1 MSEYISDEEQM
12 NRFSEWWNEH
22 GASLL
27 IAVGLAIASIVGWNF
42 YSDNRQ
48 QNIEASTALYA
59 EYVDAAA
66 EAKAA
71 IAQRIKAEFPG
82 TSVHSLVALDE
93 AKKAADDE
101 NLDAA
106 IQALVEARDAAP
118 DALLAELAMI
128 RLAKVQ
134 YAQGNAAK
142 ALQTLQGIRNLG
154 YQSWALELTGDIYL
168 AEGNTEQAFAA
179 YTSALDSLKG
189 DANRPLL
196 EIKRDNA
203 APADGE
209 FTVFSQPLNQ
219 ALKRARETLA
229 TDESAPEES
238 APEE

>member
-12 NRFSEWWNEH
+12 NRCSEWWNEH
-22 GASLL
+22 GTSLL

-179 YTSALDSLKG
+179 YTSALDSLTG

-229 TDESAPEES
+229 TDESAPEE
-238 APEE
+238 

>member
-1 MSEYISDEEQM
+1 MSDYISDEEQM

-22 GASLL
+22 GTSLL

>member
-12 NRFSEWWNEH
+12 NRFKEWWNEY
-22 GASLL
+22 GTLLL
-27 IAVGLAIASIVGWNF
+27 ILVGLAIASIVGWNV

-48 QNIEASTALYA
+48 QNIEASTSLYA
-59 EYVDAAA
+59 EYVDATA

-71 IAQRIKAEFPG
+71 IAQQIKAEFPG

-101 NLDAA
+101 NLAAA

-134 YAQGNAAK
+134 YAQGNSEE
-142 ALQTLQGIRNLG
+142 ALQTLQSVRNRG
-154 YQSWALELTGDIYL
+154 YKSWALELTGDIYL
-168 AEGNTEQAFAA
+168 AEGKSEQAFAA
-179 YTSALDSLKG
+179 YSSALNGMED
-189 DANRPLL
+189 DNNRPFL
-196 EIKRDNA
+196 EIKLNNA

-229 TDESAPEES
+229 TDESALEK
-238 APEE
+238 

>member
-22 GASLL
+22 GTSLL

-229 TDESAPEES
+229 TDESAPEE
-238 APEE
+238 

>member
-22 GASLL
+22 GTSLL
-27 IAVGLAIASIVGWNF
+27 IAVGLTIASIVGWNF

-71 IAQRIKAEFPG
+71 IAQQIKTEFPG

-93 AKKAADDE
+93 AKKAADDA
-101 NLDAA
+101 NLAA
-106 IQALVEARDAAP
+106 ATQALVEARDAAP

-134 YAQGNAAK
+134 YAQGNAEE
-142 ALQTLQGIRNLG
+142 ALQTLQGIRNQG

-168 AEGNTEQAFAA
+168 AEGNSEQAYAA
-179 YTSALDSLKG
+179 YTSALDSLEG

-229 TDESAPEES
+229 TDESAPEE
-238 APEE
+238 

>member
-22 GASLL
+22 GTSLL

-101 NLDAA
+101 NLDTA

>member
-12 NRFSEWWNEH
+12 NRFKEWWNEY
-22 GASLL
+22 GTLLL
-27 IAVGLAIASIVGWNF
+27 ILVGLAIASIVGWNV

-48 QNIEASTALYA
+48 QNIEASTSLYA
-59 EYVDAAA
+59 EYVDATA

-71 IAQRIKAEFPG
+71 IAQQIKAEFPG

-101 NLDAA
+101 NLAAA

-134 YAQGNAAK
+134 YAQGNSEE
-142 ALQTLQGIRNLG
+142 ALQTLQSVRNRG
-154 YQSWALELTGDIYL
+154 YKSWALELTGDIYL
-168 AEGNTEQAFAA
+168 AEGKSEQAFAA
-179 YTSALDSLKG
+179 YSSALNGTEDNN
-189 DANRPLL
+189 NRPFL
-196 EIKRDNA
+196 EIKLNNA
-203 APADGE
+203 APANGE

-229 TDESAPEES
+229 TDESALEK
-238 APEE
+238 

>member
-22 GASLL
+22 GTSLL
-27 IAVGLAIASIVGWNF
+27 IAVGLAIASIFGWNF

-71 IAQRIKAEFPG
+71 IAQQIKTEFPG

-93 AKKAADDE
+93 AKKAADDA
-101 NLDAA
+101 NLAAA

-134 YAQGNAAK
+134 YAQGNAEE
-142 ALQTLQGIRNLG
+142 ALQTLQGIRNPG

-168 AEGNTEQAFAA
+168 AEGNSEQAYAA
-179 YTSALDSLKG
+179 YTSALDSLEG

-229 TDESAPEES
+229 TDESAPEE
-238 APEE
+238 

>member
-1 MSEYISDEEQM
+1 MSDYISDEEQM

-22 GASLL
+22 GTSLL

-189 DANRPLL
+189 DTNRPLL

-229 TDESAPEES
+229 TDESAPEE
-238 APEE
+238 